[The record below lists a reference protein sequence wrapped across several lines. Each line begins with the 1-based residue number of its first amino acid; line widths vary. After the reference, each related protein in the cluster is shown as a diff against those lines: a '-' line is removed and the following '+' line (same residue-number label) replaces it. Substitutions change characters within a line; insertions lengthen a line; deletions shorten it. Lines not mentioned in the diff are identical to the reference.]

1 MMPMNPEP
9 AADMVNHPPHYR
21 SPDGK
26 LSVIE
31 VIESFGL
38 QDDYYLANL
47 LKYVLR
53 HRAKGGEE
61 DLKKGFWYLNRRLN
75 GPSGQPGRHSL

>member
-1 MMPMNPEP
+1 MSEP
-9 AADMVNHPPHYR
+9 VVDMVNHPPHYR

-26 LSVIE
+26 LTVIE

-38 QDDYYLANL
+38 EDDHYLATVLN
-47 LKYVLR
+47 YVLR

-61 DLKKGFWYLNRRLN
+61 DLQKSLWYLNRRVEKSTN
-75 GPSGQPGRHSL
+75 RQAGDHSL